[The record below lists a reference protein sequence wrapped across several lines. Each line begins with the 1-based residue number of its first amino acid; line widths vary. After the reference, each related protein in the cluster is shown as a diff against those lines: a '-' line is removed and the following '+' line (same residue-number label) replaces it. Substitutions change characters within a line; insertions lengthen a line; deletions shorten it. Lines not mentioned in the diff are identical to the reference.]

1 MNVSYEN
8 LKKSN
13 KIFSDEINE
22 AVSNV
27 INSGYFVLGEENHLF
42 ETEFAKYNEVK
53 HCITVANGLDAL
65 TLSIKALDLPEKS
78 EIIVASNTYI
88 ATILSIIHAG
98 HIPVLVEP
106 DISTYNLN
114 PHLIEKNL
122 SEKTSAIC
130 VTHLYGKTCR
140 MDQISLIAKK
150 YNLRVVEDCA
160 QSHGASLLN
169 KKTGTFGDAGCF
181 SFYPTKNLG
190 AYGDAGAVITNSDD
204 IANKIRHL
212 RNYGSN
218 IKYKNKYVGF
228 NSRMDEIQA
237 CILRVKLKYI
247 NKIITKKRLFA
258 QHYLDNIKGDV
269 VLPRIKDDEY
279 DVFHIFNVRVK
290 DRDKTRTAL
299 ENFGIMTDIHYPIP
313 PHKQEAM
320 SNYVK
325 GSFPIAEE
333 MSKSQLSLPIS
344 FGASMEEIEYVCSKL
359 NEIV

>member
-1 MNVSYEN
+1 
-8 LKKSN
+8 
-13 KIFSDEINE
+13 
-22 AVSNV
+22 
-27 INSGYFVLGEENHLF
+27 
-42 ETEFAKYNEVK
+42 
-53 HCITVANGLDAL
+53 
-65 TLSIKALDLPEKS
+65 
-78 EIIVASNTYI
+78 
-88 ATILSIIHAG
+88 
-98 HIPVLVEP
+98 
-106 DISTYNLN
+106 
-114 PHLIEKNL
+114 
-122 SEKTSAIC
+122 
-130 VTHLYGKTCR
+130 
-140 MDQISLIAKK
+140 
-150 YNLRVVEDCA
+150 
-160 QSHGASLLN
+160 
-169 KKTGTFGDAGCF
+169 
-181 SFYPTKNLG
+181 
-190 AYGDAGAVITNSDD
+190 
-204 IANKIRHL
+204 
-212 RNYGSN
+212 
-218 IKYKNKYVGF
+218 
-228 NSRMDEIQA
+228 MDEIQA